1 MADLEAAAADGLAAS
16 SAAEVRS
23 RFHGLAPLPD

>member
-16 SAAEVRS
+16 SAAEVRL
-23 RFHGLAPLPD
+23 RFQSLAALPN